1 MFLLL
6 RKTWHVVGCWPL
18 KNAKKMET
26 FPGEFGQQFE
36 SINRVVSRISIQ
48 LLLFFF
54 FSSIPYF
61 GDQGQCLGMKL
72 LDNLCM
78 QVAFVTGPEERS
90 EPLGGVP
97 AKPYKA
103 FNRGTFRLFLVVPFF
118 KVNE

>member
-1 MFLLL
+1 
-6 RKTWHVVGCWPL
+6 
-18 KNAKKMET
+18 MET

>member
-1 MFLLL
+1 MNL
-6 RKTWHVVGCWPL
+6 
-18 KNAKKMET
+18 
-26 FPGEFGQQFE
+26 
-36 SINRVVSRISIQ
+36 VSNLNLSTELYLGYQ
-48 LLLFFF
+48 SNFCCFFF

-61 GDQGQCLGMKL
+61 GDQRQCLGMKL

-103 FNRGTFRLFLVVPFF
+103 FNSGTFRLFLVVPFF